1 MAILTG
7 REILDLVIMTLG
19 VGFIFKDIFVIQPL
33 PHKDQ
38 PYDPLIHRPSRIE
51 NLKLAILVTAPAIIF
66 HELAHKFV
74 ALGYGLQATFHA
86 AYGWLGI
93 GILLKLLNTGLIFFV
108 PGYVSHTAAS
118 MPLQNAMIAFAGPG
132 LNLVL
137 WIGAWILLKRKEKYS
152 TKTFMILTLTK
163 KINMFLFFFNMIPIG
178 FFDGANVVEGIL
190 QYFGG

>member
-1 MAILTG
+1 MALLTG
-7 REILDLVIMTLG
+7 IEILRLIIMTLG

-33 PHKDQ
+33 PPKGQ
-38 PYDPLIHRPSRIE
+38 EYDPLIHRPSRIE
-51 NLKLAILVTAPAIIF
+51 NIKLAIMITAPAIIF

-74 ALGYGLQATFHA
+74 ALGYGLQATFYA
-86 AYGWLGI
+86 SYWGLGI
-93 GILLKLLNTGLIFFV
+93 GIFLKLLNTGFIFFI
-108 PGYVSHTAAS
+108 PGYVVHGGAS
-118 MPLQNAMIAFAGPG
+118 TPLQNAMIAFAGPG

-178 FFDGANVVEGIL
+178 FFDGAGVVEGLI
-190 QYFGG
+190 QHFWG